1 MNKFLLETL
10 WELLPFS
17 KSKNVKLEKDKL
29 LFACKTKGQD
39 PCLHWGQNS
48 LEYHIQ
54 TTLLLLLNFL
64 LLLHMSNMK
73 LSAASRKSMELWQ
86 SVKVC
91 QIFLLFLS
99 VLLHFQMELFISNSS
114 VCTIFAIHEDCL
126 KIMRNGSHPLH
137 VQQALHLMIK
147 PLGFDWELVE
157 MKQWE
162 Y

>member
-1 MNKFLLETL
+1 MNKFLLEIL

-39 PCLHWGQNS
+39 PCLHRRHNF
-48 LEYHIQ
+48 LEYYIQ
-54 TTLLLLLNFL
+54 TTLLLSLNFL
-64 LLLHMSNMK
+64 ILPHTSNMK
-73 LSAASRKSMELWQ
+73 LSAASRKCMELWW
-86 SVKVC
+86 SIKVC

-99 VLLHFQMELFISNSS
+99 VLLHFQIKLFISSGL
-114 VCTIFAIHEDCL
+114 VCTIFAKPDDCL
-126 KIMRNGSHPLH
+126 KILRKASHPLH
-137 VQQALHLMIK
+137 VHQAWRLMIK
-147 PLGFDWELVE
+147 PLGFVREFVE